1 MKISYNWLKAYLDM
15 DVPVDELSTILTDL
29 GLEVEGI
36 ETFQSVKGGLEGLVV
51 GKVISCAK
59 HPNADKLSVTTVD
72 IGQPDV
78 LPIVCGAPNVAAGQ
92 KVVVAPVGTTLHA
105 GKEKFEIKKAKI
117 RGEVSQGM
125 ICAEDEIGMGT
136 SHDGIIVLPDELV
149 PGTPLTEHFYVEKDT
164 VFEIGLT
171 PNRID
176 GASHIGTARDLVAF
190 FKQKRD
196 ITLNKPSVEGFKVE
210 SNELPIKVTI
220 EDTENCKRYA
230 GVSIAGVTL
239 KPSPDWL
246 KNRLKAIGLN
256 PINNVVDVTNFVL
269 HETGQPLHAFDADK
283 LRGKQIIVK
292 RLAEG
297 AKFTTLDEQEHKLSA
312 EDMMICDGEGP
323 VAMAGIFGGMDSGV
337 TESTTNI
344 FLESAYF
351 NPVSVRKT
359 AKRHGLSTDS
369 SFRFERGVD
378 PNNTIYAMKRAALLI
393 KELAGGTIASEVV
406 DEYPEAVPNFF
417 VEVRYSAINRLIGKE
432 LEKAVIKNILESLE
446 IKLLSEEADLLKLEV
461 PAYRVDVTREA
472 DVIEEILRVYGYNN
486 IEFSEKIKA
495 SLSYSRKPEKNKLQN
510 IVSNMLS
517 SKGYN
522 EIMSNSLTKG
532 AYYNDLNQYAASQS
546 VEMLNPLSADMNVMR
561 QTLLFGG
568 LEAIQYNINRQHPNL
583 QLYEFGFC
591 YKKGDEASDDVTKK
605 YDEQEHLGLFV
616 SGDKTSLQWNAPEEK
631 ATFFTLKSAADKVL
645 ERLGI
650 DSLGIKSEESSNE
663 LFAYGLKY
671 TCNDKPVLEMGMVA
685 PTFCK
690 KFEIDQE
697 VFFADIHWTEVVNLT
712 TKVTVAFEGL
722 PKYPAVKRDFA
733 LLLDKNITYSQI
745 EELAY
750 KTEKKLLKEVN
761 LFDVFEGEKIGAGKK
776 SYGVSFT
783 LQDESKT
790 LTDQQIDKV
799 MQKLQQTY
807 EKELGASLR

>member
-486 IEFSEKIKA
+486 IEFSEKI
-495 SLSYSRKPEKNKLQN
+495 
-510 IVSNMLS
+510 
-517 SKGYN
+517 
-522 EIMSNSLTKG
+522 
-532 AYYNDLNQYAASQS
+532 
-546 VEMLNPLSADMNVMR
+546 
-561 QTLLFGG
+561 
-568 LEAIQYNINRQHPNL
+568 
-583 QLYEFGFC
+583 
-591 YKKGDEASDDVTKK
+591 
-605 YDEQEHLGLFV
+605 
-616 SGDKTSLQWNAPEEK
+616 
-631 ATFFTLKSAADKVL
+631 
-645 ERLGI
+645 
-650 DSLGIKSEESSNE
+650 
-663 LFAYGLKY
+663 
-671 TCNDKPVLEMGMVA
+671 
-685 PTFCK
+685 
-690 KFEIDQE
+690 
-697 VFFADIHWTEVVNLT
+697 
-712 TKVTVAFEGL
+712 
-722 PKYPAVKRDFA
+722 
-733 LLLDKNITYSQI
+733 
-745 EELAY
+745 
-750 KTEKKLLKEVN
+750 
-761 LFDVFEGEKIGAGKK
+761 
-776 SYGVSFT
+776 
-783 LQDESKT
+783 
-790 LTDQQIDKV
+790 
-799 MQKLQQTY
+799 
-807 EKELGASLR
+807 